1 MIKLICF
8 TPWSTTLGS
17 ETDIILSA
25 SQVKSTVTATGCHL
39 GPVGD
44 EVLVAP
50 PPRRFTLSV
59 QMSAQCKGQRLSCH
73 YEDRAPGFLGMCE
86 PTLRIVGGSGH
97 PGMNCCGSS
106 SSQ

>member
-50 PPRRFTLSV
+50 PHADLHCRCKC
-59 QMSAQCKGQRLSCH
+59 QHSAKGRGCLVITKI
-73 YEDRAPGFLGMCE
+73 ELLDFLGCVN
-86 PTLRIVGGSGH
+86 LH
-97 PGMNCCGSS
+97 
-106 SSQ
+106 